1 MNLRR
6 LLRLSSAL
14 LPGPLLWFAPL
25 HQHFEEILE
34 LFHHFGPP
42 SSTSAVSPPQVRQPL
57 VRKQSLLGGSLQKLS
72 LPSEQLGH
80 GTTAAAMSYKHPV
93 HSQVVQAP
101 RSVHTARRWPIL
113 PHWVGLALGS
123 STGSRIPQS
132 STCWGRVL
140 SKRSFLPPLKTR
152 VSVIGAADSWPPGCV
167 HSWPGSEGGPLP
179 GFPAEE
185 HAGGSRL

>member
-1 MNLRR
+1 MPSLPLGKPDAPVQPRR
-6 LLRLSSAL
+6 LCGGPVLQAL
-14 LPGPLLWFAPL
+14 ARCSCPLASLDAAF
-25 HQHFEEILE
+25 QS
-34 LFHHFGPP
+34 PP
-42 SSTSAVSPPQVRQPL
+42 FRAAISAVVLACRYAGQRRSKASGGRPQVVQVGFCDVGHLPFACFPL
-57 VRKQSLLGGSLQKLS
+57 
-72 LPSEQLGH
+72 
-80 GTTAAAMSYKHPV
+80 
-93 HSQVVQAP
+93 QVVQAP
-101 RSVHTARRWPIL
+101 RSVHTARRWLIL